1 MQLRTT
7 AIVCSLRQHG
17 EHGVIARLLTPENGL
32 VAGYVR
38 GGRSRRIRPVLLPGN
53 IVQAEFR
60 ARTEDQLAG
69 LTVELNR
76 SRAGLYDEPL
86 AAAAIEW
93 ACALTA
99 AILPES
105 HGYPRIYGALDG
117 VLNAIEAAPSARGW
131 VVALLRYEALLL
143 RELGFGLDP
152 ETVTL
157 PEQEAEWPAILAG
170 FGETG
175 HFLGRDLLA
184 DRRNDVMAA
193 RERLIERLK
202 RAA

>member
-1 MQLRTT
+1 MQLRTP

-17 EHGVIARLLTPENGL
+17 EHGVIARLLTPDHGL

-53 IVQAEFR
+53 VVEAEFR

-69 LTVELNR
+69 LTVELSA

-93 ACALTA
+93 ACALA
-99 AILPES
+99 AAVLPEN
-105 HGYPRIYGALDG
+105 HDYPRIHAALDG
-117 VLNAIEAAPSARGW
+117 VLGAIEAAPSARGW
-131 VVALLRYEALLL
+131 AVALLRYEALLL

-152 ETVTL
+152 EKSRL
-157 PEQEAEWPAILAG
+157 PGAGTDWPQIFAG
-170 FGETG
+170 YKEIG
-175 HFLGRDLLA
+175 HFIARDLLA

-193 RERLIERLK
+193 RERLVERLK